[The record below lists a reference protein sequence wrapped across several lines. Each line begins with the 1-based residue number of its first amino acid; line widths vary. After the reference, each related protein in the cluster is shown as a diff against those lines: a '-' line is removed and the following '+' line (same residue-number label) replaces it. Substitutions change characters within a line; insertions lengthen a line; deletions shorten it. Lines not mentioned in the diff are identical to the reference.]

1 MGNIIEV
8 KNLIKKYGD
17 VSAVDDISFEVEKA
31 SLFAF
36 LGTNGAGKSTT
47 INILTTLI
55 KQSGGEVL
63 INGNKLGQDDQKI
76 REQIGVVFQ
85 NGVLDDLL
93 TVKENLYTRAA
104 FYKLSGS
111 ELQGRISDAVGITEC
126 NEFLDMRY
134 GKLSG
139 GQKRRADIARALIN
153 RPQILFLDEPTT
165 GLDPKT
171 RKSIWSAVQNL
182 RKKYGM
188 TIFLTTHY
196 MEEAATADKI
206 TIIKKG
212 KVVTEGTPSELKG
225 KYTSDTL
232 KIYNPH
238 KFLCEWLDERTIEYD
253 YSPAVLDIEV
263 SSSDEAFVILKK
275 LRDENALD
283 AFEMVRGSM
292 DDVFLN
298 VLGEQEVE
306 Q

>member
-1 MGNIIEV
+1 
-8 KNLIKKYGD
+8 
-17 VSAVDDISFEVEKA
+17 
-31 SLFAF
+31 
-36 LGTNGAGKSTT
+36 
-47 INILTTLI
+47 
-55 KQSGGEVL
+55 
-63 INGNKLGQDDQKI
+63 
-76 REQIGVVFQ
+76 
-85 NGVLDDLL
+85 
-93 TVKENLYTRAA
+93 
-104 FYKLSGS
+104 
-111 ELQGRISDAVGITEC
+111 
-126 NEFLDMRY
+126 MRY